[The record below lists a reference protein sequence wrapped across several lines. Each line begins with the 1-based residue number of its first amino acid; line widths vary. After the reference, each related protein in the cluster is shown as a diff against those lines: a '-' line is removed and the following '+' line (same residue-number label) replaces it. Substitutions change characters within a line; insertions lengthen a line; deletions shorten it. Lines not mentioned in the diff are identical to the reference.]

1 MRKLL
6 KALLFPFRLLYKLID
21 IIIVTP
27 VSKIVYKVDELL
39 KDNSIGIEK
48 ILNRPNVLVY
58 VALGLAVLVFVLV
71 DKQVINLTDREAEV
85 IYDQPVQVEYN
96 KEMYVVEGVP
106 ENVDIT
112 LIGSKSAVY
121 LATSLGDHE
130 VKLDLSNYGV
140 GTYKV
145 NLKYNHSIT
154 SVNYKLDPSSVT
166 IKISEKKAVS
176 KALTYELM
184 KMDKLDAKLSV
195 SGVSLETNNII
206 VKSSQ
211 EIIDK
216 IAVVKAL
223 VDVSVIPLTSSGDFT
238 IDEVKLAAYDEN
250 GQLLE
255 NVEMVPSKVSATVT
269 VDSYHAN
276 KPVKVVLKGN
286 VTTGKAI
293 ASITSSV
300 NEVTVYG
307 DKDKIEGITNIEAIL
322 DVGSISGNGE
332 FSIDLVQPSG
342 VRYMS
347 KDKTNVKVTVGDQIQ
362 KTVTGV
368 IVHTSNLGNGL
379 IVNAASDNDKT
390 VDVIVKGVSS
400 VIANIDASKIYAFVD
415 LTGLGVGTHPV
426 PVYITVSDEKVEA
439 QPVTTEINV
448 KIVQK

>member
-6 KALLFPFRLLYKLID
+6 KLLLFPFKLLYKIID

-58 VALGLAVLVFVLV
+58 VALALAVLVFVLV

-276 KPVKVVLKGN
+276 KPVKIILKGN

-293 ASITSSV
+293 ASINSSV

-307 DKDKIEGITNIEAIL
+307 DKDKIEAIQNVEAIL
-322 DVGSISGNGE
+322 DVSSITGNGE
-332 FSIDLVQPSG
+332 FSLDLIQPSG

-347 KDKTNVKVTVGDQIQ
+347 KDKTTVKVTVGDQIQ
-362 KTVTGV
+362 KTITGV

-379 IVNAASDNDKT
+379 VVNAATDNDKT
-390 VDVIVKGVSS
+390 VDVIIKGVSG
-400 VIANIDASKIYAFVD
+400 VINNVDASKIYAYVD
-415 LTGLGVGTHPV
+415 LTGLGVGTHTV

-439 QPVTTEINV
+439 QAVTTEINV
-448 KIVQK
+448 KIAQK

>member
-6 KALLFPFRLLYKLID
+6 KVLLIPFKLLYKLID
-21 IIIVTP
+21 FLIVTP

-39 KDNSIGIEK
+39 KDNSVGIEK
-48 ILNRPNVLVY
+48 LLNRPNVLVY
-58 VALGLAVLVFVLV
+58 VALVLAILVFVLV
-71 DKQVINLTDREAEV
+71 DTQVINLTDREAEV

-106 ENVDIT
+106 EAVDIT

-145 NLKYNHSIT
+145 SLKYNHSIT
-154 SVNYKLDPSSVT
+154 SVSYKLDPSTVT
-166 IKISEKKAVS
+166 VKIAEKKSVS
-176 KALTYELM
+176 KPLSYELM

-195 SGVSLETNNII
+195 SKVTLDTNNII

-223 VDVSVIPLTSSGDFT
+223 VDASVIPLTSSGDFT

-250 GQLLE
+250 GNLLE

-269 VDSYHAN
+269 VDSYHAT
-276 KPVKVVLKGN
+276 KPVKIVVKGAMTN
-286 VTTGKAI
+286 GKAI
-293 ASITSSV
+293 ANINSSV
-300 NEVTVYG
+300 NEVTIYG
-307 DKDKIEGITNIEAIL
+307 DKDKIEGITAIEATL
-322 DVGSISGNGE
+322 DVSSISGDGE
-332 FSIDLVQPSG
+332 FSLDLSQPTG
-342 VRYMS
+342 VRYMTQ
-347 KDKTNVKVTVGDQIQ
+347 DKTNVKVTVGDQVQ
-362 KTVTGV
+362 KTVNDN
-368 IVHTSNLGNGL
+368 IVHTSNLGSGL
-379 IVNAASDNDKT
+379 VVNAATDNDKA
-390 VDVIVKGVSS
+390 VSVIIKGVQN
-400 VIANIDASKIYAFVD
+400 VINGIDSSKIYAYVD
-415 LTGLGVGTHPV
+415 LTGLGVGTHTV
-426 PVYITVSDEKVEA
+426 PVYITVDDERVDA
-439 QPVTTEINV
+439 QTVTKEINV

>member
-6 KALLFPFRLLYKLID
+6 KALLFPFKLLYKLID

-415 LTGLGVGTHPV
+415 LTGLGVGTHTV